1 VRAAIRPRPDTT
13 GIEHPSLVPAQL
25 LADLDL
31 EPGGDGGAGSGA
43 PRRRV
48 RRSVRDWVVDV
59 LVFVAAL
66 LLGVGAVGIALAEPT
81 PPPDP
86 LVAVDVVTG
95 TIACLL
101 LWLRRR
107 WPVGVALAVI
117 VIGTLSD
124 MAGAAVLIAL
134 FTVAVHR
141 RWPTVLAVA
150 AASLA
155 SFGVYVVIRPVEGMS
170 PALFLALGVALTAA
184 VIAWGLFV
192 RARRQLIRSLQE
204 RASRA
209 EAEQLLRVDQARQ
222 LERTRIAREMHDV
235 LAHRISLLSMHAG
248 ALEFR
253 PDAPAAEIA
262 RAAGVIRAS
271 ARQALEDLREVIG
284 VLRDSPDGAPS
295 TRPQPT
301 LGDLP
306 ALVEEVRGAGVR
318 IAEDYRVAD
327 LGAAPVV
334 AGRTAYRVVQEGL
347 TNVRKHAP
355 GATASVAVSGG
366 PDAGLTVEVGNPPP
380 VGARLH
386 APLPSGGTGLVGLR
400 ERVTL
405 AGGRLE
411 HGWTPDGEFRL
422 SAWLPWPTA
431 A

>member
-1 VRAAIRPRPDTT
+1 MRAAIRPVPGTT
-13 GIEHPSLVPAQL
+13 GVDHPSLVPAQL
-25 LADLDL
+25 LADLEL
-31 EPGGDGGAGSGA
+31 EPEADVDGRS

-59 LVFVAAL
+59 LLFAVA
-66 LLGVGAVGIALAEPT
+66 LGSGTIAVGIALAGPT
-81 PPPDP
+81 RPPDAM
-86 LVAVDVVTG
+86 VAVDVVTG
-95 TIACLL
+95 VVACLL

-107 WPVGVALAVI
+107 WPVGVAVAVI
-117 VIGTLSD
+117 VVGALSD

-150 AASLA
+150 AAGLA
-155 SFGVYVVIRPVEGMS
+155 SFGVYVLVRPVEGM
-170 PALFLALGVALTAA
+170 PAELFLALGAALTAA
-184 VIAWGLFV
+184 VVAWGMFV
-192 RARRQLIRSLQE
+192 RARRQLVRSLQD
-204 RASRA
+204 RALRA

-253 PDAPAAEIA
+253 PDAPPAEIA

-284 VLRDSPDGAPS
+284 VLRDSPDGVPA

-301 LGDLP
+301 LADLP
-306 ALVEEVRGAGVR
+306 ALVEEVRSAGVR
-318 IAEDYRVAD
+318 VGEAYRIAD
-327 LGAAPVV
+327 LGAAPAV

-355 GATASVAVSGG
+355 GARATVEVSGG
-366 PDAGLTVEVGNPPP
+366 PDGGLTVTVVNPPP
-380 VGARLH
+380 LTGGQHV
-386 APLPSGGTGLVGLR
+386 PLPSGGTGLVGLR
-400 ERVTL
+400 ERVDL
-405 AGGRLE
+405 AGGHLE
-411 HGWTPDGEFRL
+411 HGWTPDGGFRL
-422 SAWLPWPTA
+422 SAWLPWPA
-431 A
+431 GA